1 MKPAS
6 ARHRTD
12 TGSAALIELLLASGI
27 GYVPLGGAI
36 DGCAYSHGLTVLV
49 DWKQKPTS
57 KLTKTQHKLT
67 ARNVPIWFL
76 ATDADVLRLVQ
87 WMRAVL
93 ARVEMLRSGLTLRE
107 SQEP

>member
-12 TGSAALIELLLASGI
+12 TGSADLIDLLVASGI

-36 DGCAYSHGLTVLV
+36 DGCAYRGSLTVLV
-49 DWKQKPTS
+49 DWKAKPTS
-57 KLTKTQHKLT
+57 PITKTQQKLV
-67 ARNVPIWFL
+67 NKGLCVWFL
-76 ATDADVLRLVQ
+76 STEEDVLHLAQ

-93 ARVEMLRSGLTLRE
+93 AGGRVERAA
-107 SQEP
+107 